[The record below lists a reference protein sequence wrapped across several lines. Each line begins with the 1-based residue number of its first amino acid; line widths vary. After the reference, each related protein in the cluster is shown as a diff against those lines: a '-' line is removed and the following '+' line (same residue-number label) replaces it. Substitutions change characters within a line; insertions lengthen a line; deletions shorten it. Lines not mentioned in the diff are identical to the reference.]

1 MGGTPSLRPERVGA
15 REAVARGACA
25 PDTAD
30 MHVLVDIVEL
40 ARVYA
45 AARYGATVQGR
56 TIALHVGVPAV
67 ELERAWPGERYA
79 FLTAWN
85 PASQPQSREANDRA
99 DAALCARLDQD
110 GVARVA
116 AWAEAPDGTWYEPGW
131 LVHGLSLEMLDILA
145 REYGQAG
152 TLSWVHG
159 EPVHLRMMLPRPAT
173 AAGLRW
179 VDWVE

>member
-1 MGGTPSLRPERVGA
+1 
-15 REAVARGACA
+15 
-25 PDTAD
+25 
-30 MHVLVDIVEL
+30 MHVLVDIPEL

-79 FLTAWN
+79 LITAWN

-99 DAALCARLDQD
+99 DAALCSRLDAA
-110 GVARVA
+110 GVPRVA

-131 LVHGLSLEMLDILA
+131 LAHGLPVDTVDALA
-145 REYGQAG
+145 REFGQAG

-159 EPVHLRMMLPRPAT
+159 EPVHLRMMLPRPAG
-173 AAGLRW
+173 APGLRW